1 MATDKRTTKIQ
12 RKRKRQMVT
21 QRFFNFAYSI
31 GAAIVIWG
39 ALFKILHLPQGDL
52 LLIIGMGTEVLM
64 FIITAFE
71 RPEKEYHWEDV
82 FPVLDTA
89 DPDDRPPFTGGAA
102 TSTGNVTINGD
113 ITAATTAAGET
124 TTGEGSA
131 AAGEAGPIVIAPP
144 VPSISAGELP
154 ADGTTVVASPEVA
167 AAIAAMSSQEVK
179 AVMGLPQGIQLSE
192 EETQSLSDSI
202 AKMNSASDQLS
213 KMAELTDA
221 TQQYLSQ
228 MSAISEQMQRLS
240 ETTTALN
247 NVQQTLLS
255 SYEAITSNSEN
266 ITQNTT
272 GYIEQMEALNRN
284 VGGLNTI
291 YEIQLKSISSQLE
304 SIDRVNRGLKD
315 IRDMYEKSAAE
326 SAHYCDETEKMAR
339 YMKQLNSVY
348 EKMIKAMT
356 VNMYNPMAGNMM
368 AGMSDTATPAQQQV
382 DDSYD
387 DYSSNNNYEE

>member
-1 MATDKRTTKIQ
+1 MANTTKIQ

-39 ALFKILHLPQGDL
+39 ALFKILHLPMGNL
-52 LLIIGMGTEVLM
+52 LLTIGMGTEVLM

-82 FPVLDTA
+82 FPVLDTG
-89 DPDDRPPFTGGAA
+89 DPDDRPPFSGGAG
-102 TSTGNVTINGD
+102 GNVTINGD
-113 ITAATTAAGET
+113 ITGAQEGGEISIGAGGQPATGGTIHIDGLPST
-124 TTGEGSA
+124 EGGA
-131 AAGEAGPIVIAPP
+131 
-144 VPSISAGELP
+144 
-154 ADGTTVVASPEVA
+154 TVVASPEVA
-167 AAIAAMSSQEVK
+167 AAIAGMSPDEVK
-179 AVMGLPQGIQLSE
+179 SVMGLPQGLQLTE
-192 EETQSLSDSI
+192 EETQSLSESI
-202 AKMNSASDQLS
+202 AKMNTASDQLS
-213 KMAELTDA
+213 RMAELTDA

-247 NVQQTLLS
+247 NVQQTLLA

-266 ITQNTT
+266 ITQNTN
-272 GYIEQMEALNRN
+272 GYVEQMEALNRN

-291 YEIQLKSISSQLE
+291 YEIQLKSISSQLD

-356 VNMYNPMAGNMM
+356 VNMYRPMPGTMM
-368 AGMSDTATPAQQQV
+368 PGMDDNNGMTQSDDFTAQ
-382 DDSYD
+382 
-387 DYSSNNNYEE
+387 NNNYDE

>member
-1 MATDKRTTKIQ
+1 MATDKNRTKLQ
-12 RKRKRQMVT
+12 RKRKRQGIT

-39 ALFKILHLPQGDL
+39 ALFKILHLPWGNTL
-52 LLIIGMGTEVLM
+52 LTIGMGTEVLM

-82 FPVLDTA
+82 FPILDTG
-89 DPDDRPPFTGGAA
+89 DPDDRPQVLSGSPQP
-102 TSTGNVTINGD
+102 SVTINGD
-113 ITAATTAAGET
+113 VTTVQG
-124 TTGEGSA
+124 GEGT
-131 AAGEAGPIVIAPP
+131 ITPP
-144 VPSISAGELP
+144 VPESYDQSDQGEQINILPEAAGG
-154 ADGTTVVASPEVA
+154 ATIVATPEVA
-167 AAIAAMSSQEVK
+167 ATIAAMSAQDMK
-179 AVMGLPQGIQLSE
+179 AAVGIPQSIQISAEDTQALSE
-192 EETQSLSDSI
+192 SI

-213 KMAELTDA
+213 RMADLTEA
-221 TQQYLSQ
+221 TQHYLEQ

-240 ETTTALN
+240 ETTNALN

-255 SYEAITSNSEN
+255 SYESITNNSES
-266 ITQNTT
+266 ITQNTN
-272 GYIEQMEALNRN
+272 GYIEQMESLNRN

-291 YEIQLKSISSQLE
+291 YEIQLKSISSQLD

-315 IRDMYEKSAAE
+315 IKDMYEKSAAE

-356 VNMYNPMAGNMM
+356 VNMYAPMPGNMM
-368 AGMSDTATPAQQQV
+368 AGMGNAPMQS

-387 DYSSNNNYEE
+387 DYSTSNDIND